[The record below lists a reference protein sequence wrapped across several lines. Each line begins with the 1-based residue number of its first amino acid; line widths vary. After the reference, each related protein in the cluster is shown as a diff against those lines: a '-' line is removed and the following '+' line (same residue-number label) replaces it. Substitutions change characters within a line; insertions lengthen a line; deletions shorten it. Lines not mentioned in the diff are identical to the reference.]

1 MNNTPSTG
9 NKSWKWSNIIKYFL
23 QGVLVVAPVAITFYL
38 IYWFVT
44 SVDSLLPIFTSK
56 DQVGN
61 TTTHNYGLG
70 LLIIIFALIIIGFL
84 STNFITKGLF
94 NLFDDWLERTPGI
107 KFIYSSVKDF
117 FEAFAGNKR
126 KFNKSVLV
134 SLYNNDIYQIGFI
147 TNEDASEFGLK
158 DYVTVYIPFSYSLA
172 GVTYLVPSS
181 KIKLVEG
188 ISPAHTMKYV
198 ISGGVAE
205 VDDTHHNQE
214 QHTTRP

>member
-1 MNNTPSTG
+1 MNNTSSAG
-9 NKSWKWSNIIKYFL
+9 RKSFKWSSILKYFL
-23 QGVLVVAPVAITFYL
+23 QGVLVVAPIAITFYL
-38 IYWFVT
+38 IYWFV
-44 SVDSLLPIFTSK
+44 SSIDNLLPIFTSK
-56 DQVGN
+56 DQQGN
-61 TTTHNYGLG
+61 VTTHNYGLG
-70 LLIIIFALIIIGFL
+70 FLIIIAALIVIGLL
-84 STNFITKGLF
+84 STSFITKGIF
-94 NLFDDWLERTPGI
+94 SLFDDWLERTPGV

-147 TNEDASEFGLK
+147 TNEDASEFGLH

-172 GVTYLVPSS
+172 GAMYLVPSS
-181 KIKLVEG
+181 KVKVVEG

-205 VDDTHHNQE
+205 VEDSHH
-214 QHTTRP
+214 HHHGHHSI